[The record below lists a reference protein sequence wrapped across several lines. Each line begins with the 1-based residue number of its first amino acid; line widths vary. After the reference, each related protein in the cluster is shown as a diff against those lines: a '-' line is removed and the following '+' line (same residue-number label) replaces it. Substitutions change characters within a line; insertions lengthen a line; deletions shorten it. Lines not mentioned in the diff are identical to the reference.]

1 MNKKF
6 NPTYVIIGVIFVIA
20 VSIIFLLYS
29 TNKRLEGS
37 VTGPFFGPNIQCNK
51 SSLEIGRSTT
61 CTLNIL
67 TESSDNINSL
77 QGKITSSSN
86 ITLSNMKINSNWDTV
101 DNTSF
106 DLVLLVSKTLPVRNN
121 LVATFTATANSA
133 GEGYVK
139 LDKLNDQ
146 LVVGYD
152 DGADGS
158 IKNIP
163 EVTAALNVVEP
174 SIPVVDDATLKSI
187 KVNDIEVIDD
197 FTIVVDNSVSTADI
211 VVETNDSS
219 ATVTGD
225 GQVDLMVGNNS
236 FDITVVSGDESNT
249 QVYTVIIYREPS
261 TDEHMDTLSSLSI
274 SPGNLN
280 ETFSPEVN
288 SYTATVPYE
297 TDSITVNA
305 SANDMSSDL
314 SGVGTYPLEVGSNTI
329 TVSVTSSTD
338 VINEY
343 TITVTR
349 MEEEAVPK
357 SSDAS
362 IRNVKVDGVDL
373 DLETLTTT
381 IEYLNND
388 YVTIEVTP
396 NDSKAVVTGK
406 IGSQVTRVG
415 ENRYD
420 ITITAEDETTTNTFT
435 IIVNRKSNETPVD
448 PSDDKDK
455 DPANP
460 DDDKDKEPVNPD
472 DKDEDIINPD
482 TDTDGNN
489 TVCDLKSDVYSVDN
503 INLKIKDIG
512 LNDTS
517 ETIEKNISSTCG
529 TIIISNEK
537 VILKYGDITKSYLIE
552 RLWNPK
558 TGNTRINYWII
569 FAIII
574 SLLSLGIIYKV
585 LLQKKLTNNTKKRKK
600 TTKKSK

>member
-1 MNKKF
+1 
-6 NPTYVIIGVIFVIA
+6 
-20 VSIIFLLYS
+20 
-29 TNKRLEGS
+29 
-37 VTGPFFGPNIQCNK
+37 
-51 SSLEIGRSTT
+51 
-61 CTLNIL
+61 
-67 TESSDNINSL
+67 
-77 QGKITSSSN
+77 
-86 ITLSNMKINSNWDTV
+86 
-101 DNTSF
+101 
-106 DLVLLVSKTLPVRNN
+106 
-121 LVATFTATANSA
+121 
-133 GEGYVK
+133 
-139 LDKLNDQ
+139 
-146 LVVGYD
+146 
-152 DGADGS
+152 
-158 IKNIP
+158 
-163 EVTAALNVVEP
+163 
-174 SIPVVDDATLKSI
+174 
-187 KVNDIEVIDD
+187 
-197 FTIVVDNSVSTADI
+197 
-211 VVETNDSS
+211 
-219 ATVTGD
+219 
-225 GQVDLMVGNNS
+225 
-236 FDITVVSGDESNT
+236 
-249 QVYTVIIYREPS
+249 
-261 TDEHMDTLSSLSI
+261 
-274 SPGNLN
+274 
-280 ETFSPEVN
+280 
-288 SYTATVPYE
+288 
-297 TDSITVNA
+297 
-305 SANDMSSDL
+305 MSSDL